1 MLISFVISNF
11 LSFNDKQT
19 FSMQAGKARKY
30 NKRIYTKSK
39 LKITKCNAIY
49 GANGTGKSNLI
60 QAFQFV
66 QNIITDE
73 FPLGFSQ
80 KYFRQDKAAIDKP
93 SEFEIEFLYNN
104 QIYKYSFSLHLNSGT
119 VLKESLSILTTTFVE
134 KNLYYRDTQAKK
146 FIIGNYFKSKECIGR
161 LETYGSD
168 SLENDFLIL
177 LTLIN

>member
-19 FSMQAGKARKY
+19 FSMQAGKARKH

-104 QIYKYSFSLHLNSGT
+104 QIYKYSFS
-119 VLKESLSILTTTFVE
+119 
-134 KNLYYRDTQAKK
+134 
-146 FIIGNYFKSKECIGR
+146 SK
-161 LETYGSD
+161 
-168 SLENDFLIL
+168 
-177 LTLIN
+177 

>member
-19 FSMQAGKARKY
+19 FSMQAGKARKH

-39 LKITKCNAIY
+39 LKLTKCNAIY

-93 SEFEIEFLYNN
+93 SEFEIEFL
-104 QIYKYSFSLHLNSGT
+104 
-119 VLKESLSILTTTFVE
+119 
-134 KNLYYRDTQAKK
+134 
-146 FIIGNYFKSKECIGR
+146 
-161 LETYGSD
+161 
-168 SLENDFLIL
+168 
-177 LTLIN
+177 